1 MNKQILGVL
10 MGVGM
15 LLFAACKKNEA
26 VTLTAAQ
33 EDDAIKAY
41 IAKKSWTAKSTPEG
55 VYYVMDVEGTGATP
69 LSTDYLDIKFK
80 GYLLDETIVSNSRD
94 SALEFRM
101 NELIQG
107 LQIGLKKF
115 KVGGKGKI
123 LLPSALAFGA
133 QSSATVPANSI
144 MVFDIELVSA
154 QATSGEDKLI
164 KAFIAK
170 KGWTAQS
177 TPEGIYY
184 VTDVE
189 GSGPTPTTSSTIKVF
204 YKGYLLNETV
214 FDSNL
219 APNAAAEF
227 PLNNLIEGWK
237 IGFQKFKA
245 GGKGKLLIPSAYGYG
260 SRGQGTIPPNSVLVF
275 DVELVSFR

>member
-1 MNKQILGVL
+1 MNKRILGVFV
-10 MGVGM
+10 GVSM
-15 LLFAACKKNEA
+15 LLFAACKKNDV

-41 IAKKSWTAKSTPEG
+41 IAKKSWTAQSTPEG
-55 VYYVMDVEGTGATP
+55 VYYVTDVAGTGATP
-69 LSTDYLDIKFK
+69 LLTDYVNIKFK
-80 GYLLDETIVSNSRD
+80 GYLLDETLISNSKD
-94 SALEFRM
+94 SAIEFRV

-107 LQIGLKKF
+107 LQIGLQKF

-123 LLPSALAFGA
+123 ILPSALAFGA

-154 QATSGEDKLI
+154 QATNGEDKFI

-189 GSGPTPTTSSTIKVF
+189 GSGQTPIPTSTIKVF
-204 YKGYLLNETV
+204 YKGYLLDETV

-219 APNAAAEF
+219 APKPAVEF
-227 PLNNLIEGWK
+227 ALNNLIEGWK

-260 SRGQGTIPPNSVLVF
+260 SVAKGLIPANSVLIF

>member
-15 LLFAACKKNEA
+15 LLFAACKKNDD

-41 IAKKSWTAKSTPEG
+41 IAKKSWTAKSTTEG
-55 VYYVMDVEGTGATP
+55 VYYVTDVEGTGATP
-69 LSTDYLDIKFK
+69 LLTDYVNIKFK
-80 GYLLDETIVSNSRD
+80 GYLLNETLVSDSRD
-94 SALEFRM
+94 SAIEFKL
-101 NELIQG
+101 NELIVG
-107 LQIGLKKF
+107 LQIGLQKF

-123 LLPSALAFGA
+123 LIPSALAFGT
-133 QSSATVPANSI
+133 QSSTTVPTNSI

-154 QATSGEDKLI
+154 QATNSEDKFI
-164 KAFIAK
+164 KAYIAK

-189 GSGPTPTTSSTIKVF
+189 GSGPTPTTSNTIKVF
-204 YKGYLLNETV
+204 YKGYLLDETV

-219 APNAAAEF
+219 APKAAVEF
-227 PLNNLIEGWK
+227 PLANLIEGWK

-245 GGKGKLLIPSAYGYG
+245 GSKGKLLIPSAYGYG
-260 SRGQGTIPPNSVLVF
+260 SRGQGTIPANSVLVF
-275 DVELVSFR
+275 DIELVSFR